1 MRKSFAKDLKS
12 GQDINTSFMI
22 KKIFTREENNLIG
35 IIGDK
40 TGEFRASIPDEQRN
54 FGLGDIINV
63 KGTYRSNFTADKSDK
78 LTEYN
83 IEDYLPNVERPID
96 DIMNEIDQISKE
108 EFITPEAIA
117 LNNYFFKNNDFV
129 DRFKRAIGGVSQHHN
144 YIGGLAEHTLN
155 VMYLTKTMAYRYNTR
170 NKEIAILGAKLH
182 DIGKIEEMTYDGA
195 FTYTLKGSMEG
206 HIVIGVT
213 MIEMAFKENP
223 SLYSEDFMERIKGC
237 IVQHHGKVEYGSPQ
251 PPKLE
256 ESYIV
261 HFADYVDAMLNKISI
276 ITKDT
281 RPNSWTPFER
291 RIDGKLYV

>member
-1 MRKSFAKDLKS
+1 MKKVFAKDLKY
-12 GQDINTSFMI
+12 GETINTSFMI

-40 TGEFRASIPDEQRN
+40 TGEFRAVIPDINRN
-54 FGLGDIINV
+54 FDLGDIIHL
-63 KGTYRSNFTADKSDK
+63 KGTFSSNFTADKSTK
-78 LTEYN
+78 LTDYS
-83 IEDYLPNVERPID
+83 IEDYLPNVERPIE
-96 DIMNEIDQISKE
+96 DIMNEIDEISNE
-108 EFITPEAIA
+108 EFKSPEVIA
-117 LNNYFFKNNDFV
+117 LNDYFFKNNDFV
-129 DRFKRAIGGVSQHHN
+129 DKFKRAIGGVSQHHN

-155 VMYLTKTMAYRYNTR
+155 VMYLAKTMAYRYDIR

-237 IVQHHGKVEYGSPQ
+237 IVQHHGKLEYGSPQ
-251 PPKLE
+251 APKLE

-261 HFADYVDAMLNKISI
+261 HFADYIDATLNKISI
-276 ITKDT
+276 ITKDM
-281 RPNSWTPFER
+281 RPNTWTPYER
-291 RIDGKLYV
+291 RIEGRLYV